1 MTDDLR
7 SFRQSR
13 GIPAKDMVAVVREIY
28 PKYDKTIQSKCENG
42 DVYGIQ
48 LRPDAMAALLA
59 TFPPEATEAPHKPK
73 KERHRLTCRVTARLG
88 REEHEALQQH
98 LKADGVTMQ
107 QWLISMVREY
117 LASKEGGQE

>member
-1 MTDDLR
+1 MADDLR
-7 SFRQSR
+7 SLRQSR
-13 GIPAKDMVAVVREIY
+13 GILAKDMVAVVRELY

-59 TFPPEATEAPHKPK
+59 AFPPEAMEAPHKPK
-73 KERHRLTCRVTARLG
+73 KERRRLTCRIAARL
-88 REEHEALQQH
+88 EQAEHEALQQR

-107 QWLISMVREY
+107 QWLTSVVREY
-117 LASKEGGQE
+117 LASKAGEAE